1 MPHYTQKGAS
11 GYCAVIREDV
21 SVTFTV
27 ATNISDEFRHVTS
40 IRATNDEKVI
50 ISTNIK
56 CHTGYPIPVRTHA
69 MHARTQL
76 NKQFHTVTLSS
87 QLVPQYGLHFGIL
100 TLRAQ
105 PSKKRIFINWS
116 HSQESQRLQYT
127 QTGAGFECVYS
138 YTARG
143 VGFTVHI

>member
-1 MPHYTQKGAS
+1 
-11 GYCAVIREDV
+11 
-21 SVTFTV
+21 
-27 ATNISDEFRHVTS
+27 
-40 IRATNDEKVI
+40 
-50 ISTNIK
+50 
-56 CHTGYPIPVRTHA
+56 

-143 VGFTVHI
+143 GGLYSAYLMTATSGAPPECVGTRAENMLLA